1 MLRAASPWDGL
12 GSVTTP
18 EEIHTSMLSNMD
30 SDSVS
35 IFQEEESDEDI
46 SPLFLQLVCTIQ
58 SKGQM
63 GNCTVRILP
72 TCMGHMAMETFCMG
86 LNMPCMSHST
96 YDKQVAKVTNQTI
109 LYTQV
114 TKKGQNRVTTGLVI
128 DFEVLSKY
136 CRVCERKKTEITEES
151 DEFEDWYIT
160 HKPLC
165 QANYS
170 GSSPAMETEAAAR
183 MWKRS
188 EDIGFR

>member
-1 MLRAASPWDGL
+1 MQNKIKQVIEHVSSKLSQRLILKNPWDGL

-72 TCMGHMAMETFCMG
+72 TCMG
-86 LNMPCMSHST
+86 
-96 YDKQVAKVTNQTI
+96 KI
-109 LYTQV
+109 LLV
-114 TKKGQNRVTTGLVI
+114 FIKGESLILGRVPKKI
-128 DFEVLSKY
+128 P
-136 CRVCERKKTEITEES
+136 RKMMILGM
-151 DEFEDWYIT
+151 DV
-160 HKPLC
+160 
-165 QANYS
+165 
-170 GSSPAMETEAAAR
+170 GS
-183 MWKRS
+183 
-188 EDIGFR
+188 